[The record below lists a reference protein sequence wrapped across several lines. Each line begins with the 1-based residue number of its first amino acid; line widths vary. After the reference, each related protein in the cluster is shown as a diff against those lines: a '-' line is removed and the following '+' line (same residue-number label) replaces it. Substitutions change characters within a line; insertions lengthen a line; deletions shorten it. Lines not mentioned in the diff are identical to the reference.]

1 MQKRPCYRFP
11 RSEINGFLPSITPIK
26 LEPIVEKELQVDPKF
41 EGQSADGY
49 EIYATTPSQSTVTV
63 RGPAS
68 HVNLLDKAPT
78 ETIWISG
85 QKESFKATNVAINIP
100 DPKVDLVDPAV
111 DVQIDIGERRVEKSF
126 SGVPVVGPLGVTVEP
141 KTATVSILGPSRI
154 LEVLK
159 SRTDQDRSK
168 QCL

>member
-1 MQKRPCYRFP
+1 
-11 RSEINGFLPSITPIK
+11 
-26 LEPIVEKELQVDPKF
+26 
-41 EGQSADGY
+41 
-49 EIYATTPSQSTVTV
+49 
-63 RGPAS
+63 
-68 HVNLLDKAPT
+68 VNLLDKAPT

-159 SRTDQDRSK
+159 SEQIRIVLNNAFEPHLELPSELQGRWALKSMSPSK
-168 QCL
+168 FVQASKENKITSPGSK